1 MNNISIPG
9 FAEPF
14 GSISHLLAA
23 FVFLIYGVKLLAL
36 ARGHRGWVSA
46 VGVFIFSV
54 VFLLSMSGVFH
65 MLEYGSSARAV
76 LQRLD
81 HAGIFVLIAGTF
93 TPAHSILF
101 TGFWRWGVLL
111 FIWTLA
117 IMGIILK
124 SVFFHEL
131 AEWIGLVLYLGL
143 GWVGLVTAY
152 LTYRL
157 YGFTVLSPLIYGALA
172 YTVGA
177 VLEFTRWPIIIPG
190 VLEAHE
196 LFHIAVIA
204 GIAWHW
210 QFIQNMLK
218 LKQSHAQDRLK
229 DFFMN

>member
-23 FVFLIYGVKLLAL
+23 FVFLIYGVKLLEL
-36 ARGHRGWVSA
+36 ARGHRGWVFA

-65 MLEYGSSARAV
+65 MLEYGSSGRAV

-101 TGFWRWGVLL
+101 TGFWRWGILL

-117 IMGIILK
+117 ILGIILK
-124 SVFFHEL
+124 SVFFNEL

-157 YGFTVLSPLIYGALA
+157 YGFAVLRPLIYGALA

-177 VLEFTRWPIIIPG
+177 LLEFTRWPVVIPG
-190 VLEAHE
+190 LIGPHE

-218 LKQSHAQDRLK
+218 LKQSHAQDQLTE
-229 DFFMN
+229 FFMS